1 VAQLATHLREE
12 HGGECREEIAGK
24 LIIMSEN
31 FKELAEHAMKIL
43 DNSEKSMKHGA

>member
-1 VAQLATHLREE
+1 
-12 HGGECREEIAGK
+12 
-24 LIIMSEN
+24 MSEN